1 MTYGRYIEIVK
12 LSDRLIGRRDDEFAP
27 IDTLMSRSLTKPER
41 KVLMGIVCKCH
52 RCGLWFDQSP
62 LAENVKYCAPCGK
75 ATV

>member
-1 MTYGRYIEIVK
+1 MTFDRYMEIVA
-12 LSDRLIGRRDDEFAP
+12 LSDRMIGRKADECAR
-27 IDTLMSRSLTKPER
+27 IDEQMVRGLDKRER